1 MVLRF
6 FEPEKASEPLVR
18 FFGITILVKLSI
30 SPKARRP
37 MSVTLVGSV
46 MLVNFVPLNAWSPI
60 FVNVLGKTISF
71 KLEPEKASEPI
82 SVIPVGSVMLVSFVP
97 LNA

>member
-18 FFGITILVKLSI
+18 FFGIRTLLKLSI
-30 SPKARRP
+30 SPKALLPIVVILAGRIT
-37 MSVTLVGSV
+37 SF
-46 MLVNFVPLNAWSPI
+46 NCVPL
-60 FVNVLGKTISF
+60 
-71 KLEPEKASEPI
+71 KASEPT

>member
-46 MLVNFVPLNAWSPI
+46 MLVNFVPLNA
-60 FVNVLGKTISF
+60 
-71 KLEPEKASEPI
+71 
-82 SVIPVGSVMLVSFVP
+82 
-97 LNA
+97 